1 MYRLN
6 PIIITNKK
14 LCLTEIFIEKPDK
27 SFDKRFFFGYCNGL
41 QNNLQTLAV
50 EIIYKSTF
58 RL

>member
-1 MYRLN
+1 LCDRKDQNAVMYRLN

-41 QNNLQTLAV
+41 QT
-50 EIIYKSTF
+50 TF
-58 RL
+58 KR